1 MGVILKE
8 RGAVAIKSA
17 LPKFVDFK
25 AVVKHQFD
33 SLSSRALFVTEIRK
47 DVLWDA
53 YLSSFPAGSNPL
65 FRERTEHDCQC
76 CKSFIR
82 ACGNVVAIADN
93 SLVSI
98 WDVEIG
104 GAYQMVADALS
115 KLVKSRPICAAFLHT
130 EKTLG
135 TDFNHEMLEAGDV
148 LKWNHFHYMLPGK
161 FVKSRD
167 GIGTTLSHSNS
178 NKDVFKRS
186 LQEISTEAIETT
198 LELIEQKSIY
208 RGGEHK
214 SIIKLFLAH
223 KRMFDSLDKEAEKD
237 NYAWAVSMEI
247 GGAAKARNTVIGTLM
262 IDISEGKELDIAVK
276 AFESK
281 VAPTNYKRPSAL
293 ITKKMIMN
301 AEKKVTVLGIAS
313 ALSRRHATIEDITI
327 NNIIFADRTTKKE
340 MNVFDEMQKEV
351 PVKIKNL
358 KRVEE
363 VDINTF
369 IANVLPRADGV
380 EVFFDNKHTNNLMS
394 LLASPNPKAKHIFKW
409 GNSFSWA
416 YNGEVAD
423 SLKLRVKKAG
433 GNVEGDL
440 RFSIQWND
448 GDNNQNDFDAHC
460 VEPDGN
466 LISYPK
472 KGWRQPSTGMLDVD
486 IITPGK
492 AVAVEN
498 ITWTDK
504 ARMQEGKYTF
514 LVHNYSHYGGK
525 TGFTAEIEYDGNIY
539 TYCYDKELRNN
550 EKVVVAVINFTREN
564 GVKFVKSLPST
575 QATKEIWNL
584 HTNQFHKVRMV
595 MASPNHWDGQKT
607 GNKHWF
613 FIIEN
618 CKNPEKAR
626 GFFNEFLSEGLSPHR
641 KVFEVLGSKMKADFC
656 DNQLSGLGFSSTRKN
671 SFLCKV
677 TGSFSRLIKVNV

>member
-1 MGVILKE
+1 MTVLEKE
-8 RGAVAIKSA
+8 RGTVAVKSA
-17 LPKFVDFK
+17 LPKFLDFK
-25 AVVKHQFD
+25 AVVQQQFD
-33 SLSSRALFVTEIRK
+33 KLSSWALFVT
-47 DVLWDA
+47 DVSKEDLWDT
-53 YLSSFPAGSNPL
+53 YLSAFPTGSNPL

-82 ACGNVVAIADN
+82 ACGNVVAIIDN
-93 SLVSI
+93 NLVSI
-98 WDVEIG
+98 WDIEIG
-104 GAYQMVADALS
+104 GAYQTVAKALS
-115 KLVKSRPICAAFLHT
+115 KLVKSRPICGEFLHT
-130 EKTLG
+130 EKNLG
-135 TDFNHEMLEAGDV
+135 IDFNHQMLECGDV

-161 FVKSRD
+161 FAKSRD
-167 GIGTTLSHSNS
+167 GIGTTLSYSNS

-208 RGGEHK
+208 RGEEHK

-237 NYAWAVSMEI
+237 NYVWAISLEL
-247 GGAAKARNTVIGTLM
+247 GGAAKVRNTVIGTLM

-276 AFESK
+276 VFESK

-301 AEKKVTVLGIAS
+301 AEKKVTELGIES

-327 NNIIFADRTTKKE
+327 NNIIFADRTVKKK
-340 MNVFDEMQKEV
+340 MNIFDEMQKEV
-351 PVKIKNL
+351 PVNIKSL
-358 KRVEE
+358 KKVEE
-363 VDINTF
+363 VDISTF
-369 IANVLPRADGV
+369 ITNVLPRTEGIEVLFENKVAD
-380 EVFFDNKHTNNLMS
+380 NLMS
-394 LLASPNPKAKHIFKW
+394 LLASVNPEAKHIFKW

-423 SLKLRVKKAG
+423 SLKQRVKKAG
-433 GNVEGDL
+433 GNVEGVL

-448 GDNNQNDFDAHC
+448 DDNNQNDFDAHC
-460 VEPDGN
+460 IEPNKN

-472 KGWRQPSTGMLDVD
+472 KGRRQPSTGMLDVD
-486 IITPGK
+486 IINPGNV
-492 AVAVEN
+492 VAVEN

-504 ARMQEGKYTF
+504 ALMQEGEYTF
-514 LVHNYSHYGGK
+514 LVHNYSHNGGK
-525 TGFTAEIEYDGNIY
+525 TGFTAEIEYGGNIY

-550 EKVVVAVINFTREN
+550 EKVVVAVINFTKLCGIE
-564 GVKFVKSLPST
+564 FIKSLPST
-575 QATKEIWNL
+575 QATKKIWNI

-595 MASPNHWDGQKT
+595 MASPNHWDGKKT

-626 GFFNEFLSEGLSPHR
+626 GFFNEFLSEGLSEHR
-641 KVFEVLGSKMKADFC
+641 KVFEVLGSKMKAESSDK
-656 DNQLSGLGFSSTRKN
+656 QLSGLGFSSTQRN
-671 SFLCKV
+671 SFLCRV
-677 TGSFSRLIKVNV
+677 TGSFSRLIKVNI